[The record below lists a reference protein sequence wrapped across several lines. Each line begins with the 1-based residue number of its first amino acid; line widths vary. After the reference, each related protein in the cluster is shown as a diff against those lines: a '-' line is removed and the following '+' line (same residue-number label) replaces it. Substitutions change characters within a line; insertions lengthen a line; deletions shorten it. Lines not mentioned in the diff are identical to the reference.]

1 MRVKD
6 LLMQSKWRVFNV
18 DIAKAIGLNE
28 TLVLMELADAE
39 KYFDSDDTFY
49 ITYQQIA
56 DNTTLS
62 EYQVR
67 IAVKSLKAK
76 KIVETEM
83 KGLPAKQ
90 HYKLFI
96 DRVADSPTLDP
107 IKVGG
112 SIPLNN
118 GGSNTLKVE
127 GSIYKEPI
135 NKKTN
140 NKENRIIEFPFTS
153 KNFYETWEQWKEYKK
168 AEHRFNYKSAIT
180 EQAALMTL
188 VKLSDSTEQD
198 CIQIIM
204 HTIGNGWKGFVKQ
217 NTKTNN
223 NGTDHAQQT
232 ANSVER
238 LINKYRA
245 EAEQEIGNA

>member
-39 KYFDSDDTFY
+39 KYFDGDDTFY

-67 IAVKSLKAK
+67 VAVKSLKAK

-135 NKKTN
+135 NKKPN
-140 NKENRIIEFPFTS
+140 NKEKVIFPFTS
-153 KNFYETWEQWKEYKK
+153 KKFTEHWNRWTEYKK
-168 AEHRFNYKSAIT
+168 VEHRFNYKGNTSI
-180 EQAALMTL
+180 QAALMDLNTKSKQNEN
-188 VKLSDSTEQD
+188 VACK
-198 CIQIIM
+198 IIM
-204 HTIGNGWKGFVKQ
+204 QSIANGWKGFFELK
-217 NTKTNN
+217 NNN
-223 NGTDHAQQT
+223 NGTHEHQT
-232 ANSVER
+232 RKAVTNLLSDLYHE
-238 LINKYRA
+238 
-245 EAEQEIGNA
+245 E